1 MGDGDISIENT
12 GYKID
17 GKSVPGTVGGNPS
30 DPQDGTSDKPD
41 VAESI
46 RTGAYGT
53 QARGRSA

>member
-17 GKSVPGTVGGNPS
+17 SKSVPGTVGGNPS

-46 RTGAYGT
+46 RTVRM
-53 QARGRSA
+53 QPQRSA